1 MKYYSRIIL
10 ALLVLSSCGAPS
22 ELDTLAKK
30 EEELQ
35 GKIKELSDELETV
48 QSQLKVLRSA
58 NDTTPDARNLVRIIE
73 LQPSVFKHAI
83 DIQGL
88 VSTNFNV
95 TLSAENGGKVLQIHV
110 KEGQRVTKGQKLV
123 DLDGSVIEN
132 NLGEL
137 RTRLQLAKQ
146 LFEKQERLYKQ
157 EIGTELQYLQAKN
170 NFEALKNQEAS
181 LLATL
186 SKFQLRAPISGVVDE
201 IMVNVGELT
210 APGLPVVR
218 VVELTELEAVADV
231 SERYVGSIKAGDK
244 VSVYFPALQDTIIAN
259 ISAVSQVINPNNRT
273 FSLRVPLKGN
283 HPGIKPNLLAIIQAV
298 DFYQEEAIQVPANL
312 IQTRGGEKFVLVA
325 VANGNDLIAEKR
337 NVVTGPSSGGSI
349 FIESG
354 LQAGDKVISD
364 GYLSIEP
371 GDKLQI
377 N

>member
-1 MKYYSRIIL
+1 M
-10 ALLVLSSCGAPS
+10 LLYSCGAPS
-22 ELDTLAKK
+22 DLDTLTKK

-35 GKIKELSDELETV
+35 GKIKGLSEELETV
-48 QSQLKVLRSA
+48 QNQLRELRSA
-58 NDTTPDARNLVRIIE
+58 NDTTPDAGNLIRIINLE
-73 LQPSVFKHAI
+73 PSVFRHSI

-88 VSTNFNV
+88 VSTNYNV
-95 TLSAENGGKVLQIHV
+95 TLSAENGGRVLQVLV

-137 RTRLQLAKQ
+137 RTRLELAKQ
-146 LFEKQERLYKQ
+146 VFERQERLYKQ
-157 EIGTELQYLQAKN
+157 EVGTELQYLQAKN
-170 NFEALKNQEAS
+170 NFEALKNQESAII
-181 LLATL
+181 ATL
-186 SKFQLRAPISGVVDE
+186 SKFQLRSPINGVIDE

-210 APGLPVVR
+210 APGFPVVR
-218 VVELTELEAVADV
+218 VVELTDLEAVADV

-298 DFYQEEAIQVPANL
+298 DFYKEQAIQVPANL
-312 IQTRGGEKFVLVA
+312 IQTRGGEKFVLIA
-325 VANGNDLIAEKR
+325 AANESGYVAEKR
-337 NVVTGPSSGGSI
+337 NVITGPTSGGFI
-349 FIESG
+349 YIESG